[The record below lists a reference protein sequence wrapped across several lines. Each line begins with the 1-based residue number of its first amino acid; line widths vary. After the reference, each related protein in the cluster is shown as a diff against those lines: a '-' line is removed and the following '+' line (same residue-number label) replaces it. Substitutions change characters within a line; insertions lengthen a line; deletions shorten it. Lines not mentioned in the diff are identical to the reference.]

1 MARPEQEIINNRE
14 EFIKLMAEC
23 AEKPS
28 KFSEV
33 FLKHKLFSYNQE
45 YANCMEQFII
55 YRSGRQVGKTMTTA
69 VKAIHYA
76 FFAPIMMFDKNK
88 SEATIV
94 IAAPTQNQATI
105 MFGRIRQTISNSDF
119 LSRYITRSTQTEI
132 TVRWLNG
139 KGTTNI
145 ITRAAGETGISLR
158 GYSPDVIIVDECSFI
173 KESIMR
179 SFLPSGL
186 ATHAAVWLTSTPYS
200 KNGYFYKACM
210 NSRPKKKDGSW
221 IEFHVKST
229 DSPLVKSNPAFLAMV
244 EEATEDEY
252 VQEVEGEFLDLG
264 NSLIPRSLLL
274 DAVTDKTHRGNV
286 SYYMGVDVAR
296 TGRDETVYIIAA
308 VDEENGVVWV
318 EETKSESQS
327 NMMGVAEEM
336 MYFYKKY
343 NLETIYI
350 DETGLGGGL
359 VDIARSKDLPVRGVV
374 FTLNEKNDMYS
385 NVRFLFENKRVKL
398 KAMDDLFHQLSFM
411 KREFTEGGKLKIV
424 TEGAHDDY
432 ADAFALLCN
441 AVKRGDSWH
450 LVDMKKTTQEALFG

>member
-1 MARPEQEIINNRE
+1 MARPDKATIDERKA
-14 EFIKLMAEC
+14 FIELMAEC

-28 KFSEV
+28 KFSEA
-33 FLKHKLFSYNQE
+33 FLKHKLFPYNKR
-45 YANCMEQFII
+45 YADCKEQFII

-69 VKAIHYA
+69 IKAIHFA
-76 FFAPIMMFDKNK
+76 FFAPIMMYDKSKN
-88 SEATIV
+88 EATVV

-105 MFGRIRQTISNSDF
+105 MFGRIRSTITNSEF
-119 LSRYITRSTQTEI
+119 LEKYITRSTQTEI
-132 TVRWLNG
+132 SVRWLNG
-139 KGTTNI
+139 KGVTTI

-158 GYSPDVIIVDECSFI
+158 GYSPDIIIVDECSFI

-186 ATHAAVWLTSTPYS
+186 ATHASVWLTSTPYS
-200 KNGYFYKACM
+200 TNGYFYKACM

-252 VQEVEGEFLDLG
+252 IQEVEGEFLDIG
-264 NSLIPRSLLL
+264 NALIPRQLLL
-274 DAVTDKTHRGNV
+274 DALTEKHHKGNV

-296 TGRDETVYIIAA
+296 TGRDETVYVIAA
-308 VDEENGVVWV
+308 VDEDNGIVWV
-318 EETKSESQS
+318 EETKSEKQS
-327 NMMGVAEEM
+327 NLMEVAEEM

-343 NLETIYI
+343 NIETMYI

-359 VDIARSKDLPVRGVV
+359 VDIAKAKDLPVRGVV

-398 KAMDDLFHQLSFM
+398 REMDDLFHQLSFM
-411 KREFTEGGKLKIV
+411 KREFTEGGRIKIV
-424 TEGAHDDY
+424 TEAAHDDY
-432 ADAFALLCN
+432 ADAFALVCN
-441 AVKRGDSWH
+441 SVKRGDSWH
-450 LVDMKKTTQEALFG
+450 VVEMLDTTQSALFG